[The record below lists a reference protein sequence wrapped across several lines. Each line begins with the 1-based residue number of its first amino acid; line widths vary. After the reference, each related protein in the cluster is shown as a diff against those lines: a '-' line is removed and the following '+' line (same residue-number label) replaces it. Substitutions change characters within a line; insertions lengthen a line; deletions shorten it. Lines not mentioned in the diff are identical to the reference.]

1 MSRKDGGMNSEKP
14 VVVIEHLTKRYGDFT
29 ALDDLTLTLSAGQ
42 ILGLIG
48 PNGAGKTTAIK
59 ILVGLAR
66 PTSGTARI
74 GDADCVTDARRIKK
88 LVGYMPDLFGSYD
101 NMRVHEYLDF
111 FGAAFGIPRRQRIS
125 RIDEVME
132 TTGTTYMRDRFVE
145 SLSHGMQQ
153 RVGVARTLLHD
164 PQVLI
169 LDEPANGL
177 DPQARIEMR
186 DLLIRL
192 AKLGK
197 TLIVTSHI
205 LSELSRICDHI
216 AILTHGKLRAFGTI
230 EEIGRMVTQQ
240 RTIETQ
246 LLSAEQIAAASDI
259 VRRAIEADAEL
270 IASPEESTIRFRTA
284 LPEAQ
289 LGELLA
295 ELVRG
300 GIRVTQFREL
310 QTDLEEAFLSF
321 SRPAEPSKPSSPVG
335 AVAAVGGAAHG

>member
-1 MSRKDGGMNSEKP
+1 MSRKDGGMSSEKP

-59 ILVGLAR
+59 ILVGLSR

-74 GDADCVTDARRIKK
+74 GDADCLADARRIKH
-88 LVGYMPDLFGSYD
+88 LVGYMPDRFGSYD
-101 NMRVHEYLDF
+101 NMRVREYLDF
-111 FGAAFGIPRRQRIS
+111 FGAAFGIPRRKRIA

-197 TLIVTSHI
+197 TLMVTSHI
-205 LSELSRICDHI
+205 LSELSRICDQV
-216 AILTHGKLRAFGTI
+216 AILTHGKLRAFGTV
-230 EEIGRMVTQQ
+230 EEIGRMVTQ
-240 RTIETQ
+240 RRMIEAQ
-246 LLSAEQIAAASDI
+246 LISVEQIAAASEI

-270 IASPEESTIRFRTA
+270 IASPEESAIRFRTA
-284 LPEAQ
+284 LTEAQ
-289 LGELLA
+289 LGDLLA

-321 SRPAEPSKPSSPVG
+321 SRPAESSKPSPPVG
-335 AVAAVGGAAHG
+335 AVAVVGGVAHG